1 MDQHYFDRN
10 ANLKFSQN
18 SNWTKLK
25 FSLQQIQ
32 FPVGNKIFE
41 ALSFAFLFRILSQ
54 WRDQGTFIFF
64 LKLLFVTGACIH
76 KNILTII
83 EFQS

>member
-1 MDQHYFDRN
+1 MDQNYFDRN

-18 SNWTKLK
+18 SNWTKLQ

-54 WRDQGTFIFF
+54 WRDQGTFIIRRVLAITEVSFGHNYRD
-64 LKLLFVTGACIH
+64 LKNG
-76 KNILTII
+76 
-83 EFQS
+83 